1 MRLRNQKEIIT
12 KIIKEIEGIDSVP
25 DEMYES
31 YIHFILEDKTYC
43 SLAEC
48 LEPRCG
54 SENFTCNQCSSEFKK
69 KHKLTII

>member
-31 YIHFILEDKTYC
+31 YIHFILEDESYC
-43 SLAEC
+43 SLAES
-48 LEPRCG
+48 LEPRCEMEG
-54 SENFTCNQCSSEFKK
+54 FTCNQCNSEFKK
-69 KHKLTII
+69 KYKLTII